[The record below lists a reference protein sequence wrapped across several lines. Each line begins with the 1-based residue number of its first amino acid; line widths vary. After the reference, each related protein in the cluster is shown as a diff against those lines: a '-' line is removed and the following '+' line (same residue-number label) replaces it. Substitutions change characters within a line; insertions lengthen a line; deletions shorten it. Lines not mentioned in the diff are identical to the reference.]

1 MKKYRLSK
9 SEERVMEI
17 LWQEGEP
24 LTIAQIVRLA
34 DDMEWKANYVT
45 KVMSFLVEKEM
56 VNMCGVTLERNH
68 YSRQFV
74 PLMDKD
80 EYAAGLLNEAGIRIT
95 DLPDIAAALVRK
107 SSGRK
112 KLDGRDQKLIGELED
127 MIARYSAEDDALD
140 R

>member
-17 LWQEGEP
+17 LWQENAP
-24 LTIAQIVRLA
+24 LTISQIVSLA
-34 DDMEWKANYVT
+34 DDMDWKANYVT
-45 KVMSFLVEKEM
+45 KIINFLVKKEM

-80 EYAAGLLNEAGIRIT
+80 EYAAGLLNEAGINIT
-95 DLPDIAAALVRK
+95 DLPDIAAALVKK

-112 KLDGRDQKLIGELED
+112 KLDRRNQKLLVELED
-127 MIARYSAEDDALD
+127 MIARYSAEDDAQD
-140 R
+140 C